1 MGWRYAISAP
11 VGLPGDAARNR
22 DSRHAVER
30 HSGGL
35 SSRLNWPRAAV
46 LGANDGIVSVAGIV
60 LGVAGPP
67 RREAPYSPL
76 GRRAWWPA
84 RCRWRSANMCRCR
97 VSETARS
104 RCSPGNGES
113 CGRCQRGVG
122 RTGGDIRGQGR
133 LSADGRTSRRRIAA
147 WPRRFSRP
155 LQAAAASAASF
166 TVGSLLPLLAI
177 WWPPAM
183 FRLPVTFVAVLIALG
198 WRVRSAHVSEGA
210 TSAAPCCRWWSAAR
224 TSIAN
229 LYRSS
234 AVRHRRQPSTRS
246 LVFSS

>member
-84 RCRWRSANMCRCR
+84 RCRWRSGEYVP
-97 VSETARS
+97 VSSQPDSDKSLLARDRQELMEMPAAELDELAAIYEAKGVSPETAA
-104 RCSPGNGES
+104 
-113 CGRCQRGVG
+113 QV
-122 RTGGDIRGQGR
+122 
-133 LSADGRTSRRRIAA
+133 
-147 WPRRFSRP
+147 
-155 LQAAAASAASF
+155 
-166 TVGSLLPLLAI
+166 
-177 WWPPAM
+177 
-183 FRLPVTFVAVLIALG
+183 VAEL
-198 WRVRSAHVSEGA
+198 
-210 TSAAPCCRWWSAAR
+210 TAP
-224 TSIAN
+224 
-229 LYRSS
+229 
-234 AVRHRRQPSTRS
+234 
-246 LVFSS
+246 

>member
-113 CGRCQRGVG
+113 CGRCRRGVG

-177 WWPPAM
+177 WLPPAM
-183 FRLPVTFVAVLIALG
+183 FRLPVTFVAVLITLRLAGALSA
-198 WRVRSAHVSEGA
+198 RVRREPRRPRRVAGGDRRPGRVSPTRTG
-210 TSAAPCCRWWSAAR
+210 SPLFAAGVNRRRDP
-224 TSIAN
+224 
-229 LYRSS
+229 RS
-234 AVRHRRQPSTRS
+234 Q
-246 LVFSS
+246 F